1 MFILQNF
8 IPHISSQLVSGL
20 STLAGV
26 IDVDM
31 AVLSAMMSDLAL
43 RGLSKKSRQFA
54 IQSVMPYTKS
64 FVSAAML
71 VRMMSQ
77 SSSASMEGLSIR
89 FLTSL
94 AGLAYLM
101 HNDHLHYT
109 HIDTTVHL
117 PKTTETTEAVIPA
130 PARMQQSA
138 SMQALQPQVDL
149 AFARSDQPAAMVHK
163 DVDALSSMSGLKYT
177 ANKTAVPS
185 AALMQ
190 ELKHVLAKKAALTV
204 ATTDIPA
211 SKLAP
216 LTANAPTDHAAVMAE
231 LVARFAN
238 RSEQAASQIQSGY
251 QPEIHNDRLGLDLK
265 PSSFDH
271 ALSSSRDPNSVTAIV

>member
-1 MFILQNF
+1 MFMLQNF
-8 IPHISSQLVSGL
+8 LPHISSQLVSGL

-26 IDVDM
+26 VDVDM
-31 AVLSAMMSDLAL
+31 AVLSVMMSDLAL

-77 SSSASMEGLSIR
+77 SSPASMEGLSIR

-117 PKTTETTEAVIPA
+117 PKTAEITEAVTPA
-130 PARMQQSA
+130 PARMQQPA

-149 AFARSDQPAAMVHK
+149 AFAHSDQPAAMVHK
-163 DVDALSSMSGLKYT
+163 DADALSSMPVLKYT

-190 ELKHVLAKKAALTV
+190 ELKHVLEKKAALTV

-211 SKLAP
+211 SKP
-216 LTANAPTDHAAVMAE
+216 ANAPNDHAAVMAE

-251 QPEIHNDRLGLDLK
+251 QPEIRNDGLALDLK